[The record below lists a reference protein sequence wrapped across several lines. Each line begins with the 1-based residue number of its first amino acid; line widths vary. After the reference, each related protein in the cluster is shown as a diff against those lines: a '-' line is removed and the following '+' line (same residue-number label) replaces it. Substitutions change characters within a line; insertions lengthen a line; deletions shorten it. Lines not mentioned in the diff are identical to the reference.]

1 VGRFKRD
8 FYKTEHNRH
17 LGIEQL
23 KKMPW
28 FEFLQRDVKCG
39 EVFPALRYDGSIHFY
54 YKGARICEC
63 DGNINGIPKANRD
76 NKPFNPV
83 NQDSY
88 EKIKRECQ
96 RWSETVSG
104 VRRERAEL
112 SGLYI
117 KFSPYVKP
125 SPGMI
130 LLDIEVGFPR
140 LFLSDQ
146 EVHTNTQVD
155 LLFLDKDT
163 GMLYFVEAKG
173 AADSRIKKEYTGQSD
188 SELYDSLE
196 VAEQLNKYNANLE
209 QREDEILVA
218 YSDYLDIMREIFGC
232 KIYAGKLALYPR
244 TKLLVYG
251 KSTDNGIK
259 SLGAIRAKLGDDLIV
274 FEAGLDEVNN
284 LPEKITAGSLRDES

>member
-1 VGRFKRD
+1 MEKFKRS
-8 FYKTEHNRH
+8 FYQAKGDRQRA
-17 LGIEQL
+17 IEKL
-23 KKMPW
+23 KIMPW
-28 FEFLQRDVKCG
+28 FEFLKNDIECG
-39 EVFPALRYDGSIHFY
+39 EAFPALRYNREIDFY
-54 YKGARICEC
+54 YRGALLCKYVGNLKGEPTASR
-63 DGNINGIPKANRD
+63 
-76 NKPFNPV
+76 NKKLLNPH
-83 NQDSY
+83 NQDDY
-88 EKIKRECQ
+88 EEIK
-96 RWSETVSG
+96 SG
-104 VRRERAEL
+104 CEEWGKKTSGKDNERATL
-112 SGLYI
+112 SVLSC
-117 KFSPYVKP
+117 KFSPYINP
-125 SPGMI
+125 SPRMV
-130 LLDIEVGFPR
+130 LLDIEIGFPK
-140 LFLSDQ
+140 LCLSD
-146 EVHTNTQVD
+146 EEDYRNTQVD

-196 VAEQLNKYNANLE
+196 IAEQLNKYNANLE
-209 QREDEILVA
+209 QREDEILIA

-284 LPEKITAGSLRDES
+284 LPEKITAGSLRE